1 MAEEIRE
8 DVQEDGNELI
18 ADVPEDTD
26 DEEIDMG
33 KIPHTPGRDGWEIP
47 HTPGS
52 MGQEPRIP
60 ISELRKVRAEAA
72 KYRKQLRQLES
83 KVAKEQKASEFA
95 KMEETDRLK
104 AIAEEAE
111 AKAKALKEKA
121 DAIAKRAAI
130 ISVASVLNFH
140 NPQDAA
146 SMVDFDQIEVDDG
159 TVDEKEIS
167 ELVKSLVES
176 KPYLVRENQEVAGFG
191 PTNPASNNWPR
202 PKFRTKDQIDR
213 MKQQSNEAMRSG
225 RVSEAVRLYNQAW
238 EMERGIKK
246 GNKEEGKG
254 RRE

>member
-1 MAEEIRE
+1 MAEEIKE
-8 DVQEDGNELI
+8 LDAQEDGKELS
-18 ADVPEDTD
+18 ANVP
-26 DEEIDMG
+26 DEEDALDEAMA
-33 KIPHTPGRDGWEIP
+33 D
-47 HTPGS
+47 
-52 MGQEPRIP
+52 EPEEPKVP
-60 ISELRKVRAEAA
+60 ISELRKIRAEAA

-83 KVAKEQKASEFA
+83 KVAREQKASELA

-111 AKAKALKEKA
+111 ARAKTLKEKA
-121 DAIAKRAAI
+121 DIIAKRAAI
-130 ISVASVLNFH
+130 VSVASALNFY

-146 SMVDFDQIEVDDG
+146 SMVDLGQIEIDDDG
-159 TVDEKEIS
+159 TVDEKEIN

-176 KPYLVRENQEVAGFG
+176 KPYLVRGQSDSQDMAGFG
-191 PTNPASNNWPR
+191 PTNPASSNWPK

-246 GNKEEGKG
+246 GK
-254 RRE
+254 RE